1 MVRVFF
7 RFCTALLTLTA
18 SPALAQQGGFDLT
31 GPQLTITVGR
41 GDATLPLTAV
51 PSLKPGDRLVA
62 RAELPADQSARY
74 LMVVAFL
81 RGATNPPPKQWFFRA
96 ETWKPKRNTLTL
108 SVPEGAEQAIVLM
121 VPDAGGGFD
130 AVRDAVRGR
139 PGIFVRAAQDL
150 YQASLDR
157 ARLDTFVGVVGSIGE
172 RAPERLA
179 AVAPV
184 LADALRIK
192 LNAECLTRQRALQA
206 ACLMQDRSATILQA
220 GRGTSFTETLTGAPV
235 NLAYGVAATR
245 EGGAGFYSPYIGLA
259 RDLARLFGAFQS
271 AQYQYL
277 PALTTGSGDR
287 MTLQLNAAP
296 SFQNPRSVLVA
307 PLPPIGPAMPPLF
320 RAGATAPVCLTRPDA
335 VLTLDDASLLF
346 ATDYAQD
353 LTLRITTTNGQSV
366 DVPMVRDVERGG
378 VRATSGMP
386 AIAGPVTGG
395 VLQGRWGFDR
405 FTGPR
410 LAVQAD
416 AAGTWHAE
424 PDASVVVG
432 RESPLTLRGG
442 ASACVAGLAIVAGD
456 DTILPVEWKATAPD
470 ELRATLPLGKVRP
483 GPLTLRIARY
493 GVADPAAL
501 ALTGR
506 VEASRLDRFT
516 IHAGDREG
524 VLTGQRLD
532 QVQSLDFAG
541 RRFVAGVLTRGAKGD
556 RLVLQADGAI
566 EAGDKATSA
575 KVRLRDERTAGVDA
589 TLAPPR
595 PSLAVIGRDVTVR
608 PVAGTLPL
616 RLPDGIVPVDA
627 TLRFSLRVDGGVTG
641 DDTIEIAGAEGRTVS
656 LDFASGGVQR
666 IGSDVVVASIVPQAL
681 LGPDAAGPLRVRV
694 RRREAAGDWRPL
706 AQVVRL
712 PAITGVTCGATGG
725 CVLSGRDLFVIAA
738 AGDPSDPQR
747 MTMVPAGFVGSSIT
761 LPAQSGRTVALRL
774 HDALDTPVELERPA
788 GS

>member
-7 RFCTALLTLTA
+7 CFFASLLTLAA
-18 SPALAQQGGFDLT
+18 SSASAQQGGFDLG
-31 GPQLTITVGR
+31 GPDLTITVGR
-41 GDATLPLTAV
+41 GGETLPLTAV
-51 PSLKPGDRLVA
+51 PSLKAGDRLIA

-74 LMVVAFL
+74 RMVVAFL
-81 RGATNPPPKQWFFRA
+81 RGATNPPPKQWFFEA
-96 ETWKPKRNTLTL
+96 ETWKPKRDTLDL
-108 SVPEGAEQAIVLM
+108 KVPEGAEQAIVLM

-157 ARLDTFVGVVGSIGE
+157 ARLDTFVNTVGALGE

-179 AVAPV
+179 TVAPV
-184 LADALRIK
+184 LADALRVK

-277 PALTTGSGDR
+277 PALAVGTGDR
-287 MTLQLNAAP
+287 LRLQLNAAP
-296 SFQNPRSVLVA
+296 SFQSPRSVLVA
-307 PLPPIGPAMPPLF
+307 PLPPIGQATSPLW
-320 RAGATAPVCLTRPDA
+320 RAGATKPVCLTQPDA
-335 VLTLDDASLLF
+335 TLGLDDASLLF
-346 ATDYAQD
+346 ATGYARD
-353 LTLRITTTNGQSV
+353 LTLRITTTDGRTV
-366 DVPMVRDVERGG
+366 EVPMVADVERGG
-378 VRATSGMP
+378 VRAASGMP
-386 AIAGPVTGG
+386 GVDGPVASG
-395 VLQGRWGFDR
+395 VLHGRWGFDR

-416 AAGTWHAE
+416 AARNWQAE
-424 PDASVVVG
+424 PDGSVVVG

-456 DTILPVEWKATAPD
+456 DVLPVEWQASAAD

-493 GVADPAAL
+493 GMADPVAL
-501 ALTGR
+501 KLTGR

-541 RRFVAGVLTRGAKGD
+541 RRFVAGALTRGSKGD
-556 RLVLQADGAI
+556 RLVLTGEGVV
-566 EAGDKATSA
+566 EAGDKAATA
-575 KVRLRDERTAGVDA
+575 KVRLRDDRVATVDA

-595 PSLAVIGRDVTVR
+595 PQLSVVGRDVAVQ
-608 PVAGTLPL
+608 PVAGVLPL
-616 RLPDGIVPVDA
+616 RLPEGVVPLDA
-627 TLRFSLRVDGGVTG
+627 TLRFSLRVEGGVAS
-641 DDTIEIAGAEGRTVS
+641 DDRLEIAGAEDKSAT
-656 LDFASGGVQR
+656 LGVGTGTLQR
-666 IGSDVVVASIVPQAL
+666 IGGNILVASIVPQTL
-681 LGPDAAGPLRVRV
+681 LGPEAAGPLRVRV
-694 RRREAAGDWRPL
+694 RRGETNGDWRPL

-712 PAITGVTCGATGG
+712 PAIAGVRCAVPGG
-725 CVLSGRDLFVIAA
+725 CTLTGRDLFVIAA
-738 AGDPSDPQR
+738 AGDPGDAAA
-747 MTMVPAGFVGSSIT
+747 MTVVPAGFVGSSIA
-761 LPAQSGRTVALRL
+761 LPPLSGSTVALRL
-774 HDALDTPVELERPA
+774 HDAPDATVLFDR
-788 GS
+788 